1 MVIALFK
8 GKVVAQLLVRN
19 VDDDVVRRLKKRA
32 RQRGHSLQV
41 ELKEILEES
50 AQFDYEL
57 SWKAADRIYRKLKA
71 TGKSFSDSA
80 ELLRED
86 RER

>member
-1 MVIALFK
+1 M
-8 GKVVAQLLVRN
+8 AQVLVRDI
-19 VDDDVVRRLKKRA
+19 DDEVVRKLKKRA
-32 RQRGHSLQV
+32 QQRGHSLQV
-41 ELKEILEES
+41 ELKSILEES

-71 TGKSFSDSA
+71 SGRTFSDSST
-80 ELLRED
+80 LVRED